1 MFVIR
6 VDDGSGPR
14 VVVTRPW
21 TVRQLELR
29 NKTKLS
35 KLRDAGIGMDDFMWL
50 AWRQLTDDGLLD
62 VSFED
67 YGQSLRVCEPLDEN
81 DEGHP
86 QNPTK
91 TAPSAG

>member
-6 VDDGSGPR
+6 VNDGTGSR

-35 KLRDAGIGMDDFMWL
+35 KLRESGIGMDDFMWL
-50 AWRQLTDDGLLD
+50 AWRQLTDDGELAS
-62 VSFED
+62 SFED
-67 YGQSLRVCEPLDEN
+67 FGKALIECDPLDDN

-86 QNPTK
+86 QHPTK
-91 TAPSAG
+91 TAPSAD